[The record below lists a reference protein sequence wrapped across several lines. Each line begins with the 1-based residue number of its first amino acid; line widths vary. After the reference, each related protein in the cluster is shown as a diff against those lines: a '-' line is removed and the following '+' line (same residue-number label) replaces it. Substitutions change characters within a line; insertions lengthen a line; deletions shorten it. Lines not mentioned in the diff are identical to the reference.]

1 MKLQLRLT
9 PSPAFISPILCGLF
23 LLATGGAWAWY
34 HVAPKQFPV
43 SYRFTPTHTIP
54 GWSFQS
60 EPISRDA
67 TELLATTNLFNGTFI
82 SRSGRKVTAFMGT
95 WDAGNP
101 KQLAVVSHSPDV
113 CWVGAGWKPVAVDHP
128 EKVFIDFGNHT
139 IPFEVRTFEAPGGGH
154 RELTL
159 WCTLVSGQIYEESGR
174 FLIRKEDE
182 SLPTQSLKAAGA
194 RHSLRTKLV
203 KAIVDRIP
211 GDGTKQFVR
220 FSIPLRGDW
229 QSALEDLQNF
239 ARDWLQLQRDGEGTN
254 PDGSKPDARG

>member
-1 MKLQLRLT
+1 M
-9 PSPAFISPILCGLF
+9 SPTLLPWILCGLF
-23 LLATGGAWAWY
+23 LSATGGAWAWF
-34 HVAPKQFPV
+34 HVAPKQFLV
-43 SYRFTPTHTIP
+43 SYRFTPTNTIP
-54 GWSFQS
+54 GWSFES
-60 EPISRDA
+60 EPISRNA
-67 TELLATTNLFNGTFI
+67 TETLATTNLFNGTFI
-82 SRSGRKVTAFMGT
+82 SRSGLKVTAFMGT

-128 EKVFIDFGNHT
+128 EKVLIDLGNDT

-182 SLPTQSLKAAGA
+182 TLTTQSLKAAGA
-194 RHSLRTKLV
+194 RHTLKTKLL

-220 FSIPLRGDW
+220 FSIPLRSDW
-229 QSALEDLQNF
+229 PTALEEIQKF
-239 ARDWLQLQRDGEGTN
+239 ARSWLQLERQSERWP
-254 PDGSKPDARG
+254 PDGSQPSTRG